1 MAEALDKI
9 RSQLDEYFQKFD
21 RKQKIRMAV
30 SAILL
35 LVLLTGLIL
44 YFTQTEY
51 TVLYSDLDP
60 QQAGEVMETLEA
72 NGISARHGA
81 TSRIVEVP
89 VNDEKRA
96 QVVVATEG
104 LPTSRFSFEDAF
116 TGSSFMMTSE
126 ERAQRMQLAQQN
138 FLAST
143 IEEIQGVRKA
153 VVNVAIPERSGF
165 VLVDEQT
172 QARASVYLDLHS
184 NVQLD
189 SESIN
194 GIAVLVANAVDGLE
208 QNHVT
213 VHGPDGRVL
222 SQDRDSTEA
231 ALDVGNQLTLQ
242 QTVQQNLENSVT
254 DFLSTVYGYGNVVV
268 MANVKLDFDSEVTEI
283 TEFSPPIEDETDG
296 IARSLQELDIRSESV
311 GAGEVPG
318 TDPNT
323 EDIVQYVEQD
333 GYTSTYEEASRTINF
348 EINEL
353 RQQIVRAQGQVQDI
367 TVAVYV
373 NSDALPD
380 GDLTDD
386 ERTELMD
393 IISAAAGLDTRVVQV
408 GVQQFETPVVPDFD
422 VDPETQ
428 IPWWLWVIVAS
439 LVAVTGIVV
448 YRQFFRKQEEDDEA
462 VEGALPAMA
471 SQEEV
476 DMDMAGSEVK
486 QSIERLVNKN
496 PEAIANLLRNWLS
509 ED

>member
-1 MAEALDKI
+1 MAESLEKI
-9 RSQLDEYFQKFD
+9 RSQLNEYFEKFD
-21 RKQKIRMAV
+21 RKQKIIMAIV
-30 SAILL
+30 AILV

-44 YFTQTEY
+44 YFTRTDY
-51 TVLYSDLDP
+51 TVLYNDLDP

-81 TSRIVEVP
+81 TSRIIEVP
-89 VNDEKRA
+89 LKDEKKA
-96 QVVVATEG
+96 QVLVATEG
-104 LPTSRFSFEDAF
+104 LPSSRFSFEDAF

-126 ERAQRMQLAQQN
+126 ERAQRMQLAQRN

-153 VVNVAIPERSGF
+153 VVNIAIPERSGF

-184 NVQLD
+184 NTQLE

-194 GIAVLVANAVDGLE
+194 GIAVLVANAVDGLDH
-208 QNHVT
+208 NNVT

-222 SQDRDSTEA
+222 SQDRDASDA
-231 ALDVGNQLTLQ
+231 SMDVGNQLTLQ
-242 QTVQQNLENSVT
+242 KTVQQNLENSVT

-268 MANVKLDFDSEVTEI
+268 MANVKLGFDTDVTEI
-283 TEFSPPIEDETDG
+283 IEFSPPIEDETDG
-296 IARSLQELDIRSESV
+296 IARSLQQLDIRSESV

-333 GYTSTYEEASRTINF
+333 GYTSTYEEASRTINY

-367 TVAVYV
+367 TVAVYL

-380 GDLTDD
+380 GDMTDE

-408 GVQQFETPVVPDFD
+408 GVQQFETPVLPDFD
-422 VDPETQ
+422 ADPETL
-428 IPWWLWVIVAS
+428 IPWWLWVIVAL
-439 LVAVTGIVV
+439 LVAAIGIVI
-448 YRQFFRKQEEDDEA
+448 YRQFIKKKDIEEEIE
-462 VEGALPAMA
+462 EGLPAID
-471 SQEEV
+471 SHEDV

-486 QSIERLVNKN
+486 QSIEKLVNKN